1 MLLGQKMS
9 DEIMSLRSIS
19 IDLNSGNTCQISQVH
34 WTKLG
39 RTHTEGTLL
48 KQVKHLFYLGHIGK

>member
-1 MLLGQKMS
+1 MLLGQEMY
-9 DEIMSLRSIS
+9 DEIMSVLSIS

-39 RTHTEGTLL
+39 RTHNEGTLL
-48 KQVKHLFYLGHIGK
+48 KTSEIPILFGPHR

>member
-1 MLLGQKMS
+1 MS
-9 DEIMSLRSIS
+9 DEIMSLWSIS